1 MDQMNDID
9 ISANSAVFAFINRGS
24 SEVVINDEINF
35 VEHLSM
41 TNNRQSLNLSKET
54 VKHQ

>member
-1 MDQMNDID
+1 MDQMNDSD

>member
-1 MDQMNDID
+1 MDQMNDSD
-9 ISANSAVFAFINRGS
+9 ITANSAVFAFINRGS